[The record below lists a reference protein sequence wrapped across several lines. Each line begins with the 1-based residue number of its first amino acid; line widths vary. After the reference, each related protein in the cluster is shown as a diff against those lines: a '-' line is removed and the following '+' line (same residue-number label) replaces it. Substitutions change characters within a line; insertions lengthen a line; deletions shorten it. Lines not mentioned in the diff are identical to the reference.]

1 MHGWHH
7 HTKRLLAIWFI
18 IVPITS
24 CYLIVNFFPD
34 NVNGYHLFMVLLLTF
49 LSALFPVT
57 IQGVPIRIVIWITV
71 PAFLMY
77 GVVVELIAM
86 QIVGVII
93 AIAKRDHT
101 NRLNHLI
108 FNSLSFFIISI
119 LSAYVFTIAG
129 GKVGMLAFWPLL
141 GALILYQLVQR
152 ILRLLRFTF
161 YVERKDDVFK
171 RMIIEFSMTFLI
183 LPFTIAL
190 YYLWNLVGASA
201 FFLVG
206 IPFFFILII
215 LKRYNDTEKINR
227 ALESVSTIVHH
238 LTMQTKESEVIHE
251 FIESVADLFHADG
264 VYLYNFHQQ
273 WLQPLAVFQEG
284 TFQPIEKGQG
294 VLHDTMILS
303 LIHQNESYLF
313 ERRIEWGH
321 VNIHEAQIGMES
333 MFAIPIFRDDTL
345 TGVLVVTSKRKGAF
359 KQYHLYIGEILS
371 SYFTV
376 SIFRAR
382 HIKEA
387 THRSERCGLTTLY
400 NFAYLEE
407 RLQFEFDRLQKG
419 NIGMMTVLIVDIDY
433 FKNINDTYGHEAGNE
448 ALIELAN
455 ILTMFALDDCIV
467 GRYGGEEFVLILP
480 NCSKE
485 EGVILGEQIRSYIE
499 LHPFQLEST
508 VRTEETKTI
517 SITVSIGVSSIP
529 QDGEALNTLLR
540 NADRALYLGAK
551 RAGRNRVASY
561 VS

>member
-1 MHGWHH
+1 M
-7 HTKRLLAIWFI
+7 
-18 IVPITS
+18 
-24 CYLIVNFFPD
+24 
-34 NVNGYHLFMVLLLTF
+34 
-49 LSALFPVT
+49 
-57 IQGVPIRIVIWITV
+57 
-71 PAFLMY
+71 
-77 GVVVELIAM
+77 
-86 QIVGVII
+86 
-93 AIAKRDHT
+93 
-101 NRLNHLI
+101 
-108 FNSLSFFIISI
+108 
-119 LSAYVFTIAG
+119 
-129 GKVGMLAFWPLL
+129 
-141 GALILYQLVQR
+141 
-152 ILRLLRFTF
+152 
-161 YVERKDDVFK
+161 
-171 RMIIEFSMTFLI
+171 
-183 LPFTIAL
+183 
-190 YYLWNLVGASA
+190 
-201 FFLVG
+201 
-206 IPFFFILII
+206 
-215 LKRYNDTEKINR
+215 
-227 ALESVSTIVHH
+227 
-238 LTMQTKESEVIHE
+238 
-251 FIESVADLFHADG
+251 
-264 VYLYNFHQQ
+264 
-273 WLQPLAVFQEG
+273 
-284 TFQPIEKGQG
+284 
-294 VLHDTMILS
+294 
-303 LIHQNESYLF
+303 
-313 ERRIEWGH
+313 
-321 VNIHEAQIGMES
+321 
-333 MFAIPIFRDDTL
+333 
-345 TGVLVVTSKRKGAF
+345 
-359 KQYHLYIGEILS
+359 S

-448 ALIELAN
+448 VLIELAN